1 MINLQNILQT
11 SSLGTKGKNSSSASA
26 MNVGESVSG
35 SEFENLLSAEVSS
48 PVEQKSQDEL
58 LKLVNSL
65 AKENNLSNE
74 DALKL
79 LQSEGAFNLDPATQK
94 VMKGQEGLES
104 ALNQIKPVKIGV
116 DVKKE
121 VTLTEQDLKNLELIK
136 DQVAVKQN
144 SASNISEILNQLK
157 GANESTQSV
166 DEALPV
172 DSQNIPGVEGA
183 QEEGSPLDFIMKG
196 SREKRAEMPLD
207 LKNSKVMMPQHVLA
221 NSKQVANAQTQA
233 PLLGSSEFLTMKN
246 EVKKSAGNAESA
258 ELKIQNFLSEN
269 QAQIKG
275 QAHAKM
281 YGKEQNLLAQ
291 NIISKPSDLLLKDEV
306 NKSSALKDE
315 LKVSEFKTNSELQAI
330 RQEAILATSPEAILS
345 KDSVQNNQVKANATF
360 DMTQIKSSE
369 PTEIMKQV
377 SDYIQQSQLAGKDQL
392 DLTVKHH
399 ELGQF
404 KINVSKL
411 QGQQHIDLQITTQSK
426 EAHQFFVRHE
436 NDLMRNLVQS
446 GIQLSDLRV
455 VAAQSDLSPAHQSE
469 SKQFYQGS
477 QDQNSSSKQ
486 WASFESHQF
495 GDGRERR
502 KELWEEYRS
511 RLSA

>member
-11 SSLGTKGKNSSSASA
+11 SSLGTKGKNSSSP
-26 MNVGESVSG
+26 MTVGENVSG
-35 SEFENLLSAEVSS
+35 SEFENLLNAEVS
-48 PVEQKSQDEL
+48 PNGATKSQDEI
-58 LKLVNSL
+58 LKLVDSL

-74 DALKL
+74 DVLKL
-79 LQSEGAFNLDPATQK
+79 LQGDSSLKTDPSLMK
-94 VMKGQEGLES
+94 DLKGQSLES
-104 ALNQIKPVKIGV
+104 ALNQAKPVKIGV
-116 DVKKE
+116 QVNKE
-121 VTLTEQDLKNLELIK
+121 VALTEQDLKNLELIK

-157 GANESTQSV
+157 GTKESINSAE
-166 DEALPV
+166 DSIPV
-172 DSQNIPGVEGA
+172 DSQNPSNVEGI
-183 QEEGSPLDFIMKG
+183 QEEGSPLEFIMKG
-196 SREKRAEMPLD
+196 SKEKRAEIPHD
-207 LKNSKVMMPQHVLA
+207 LKATKTIPQQHLA
-221 NSKQVANAQTQA
+221 LNSKQMGDSKTAAT
-233 PLLGSSEFLTMKN
+233 LLGSSEFLSLKD
-246 EVKKSAGNAESA
+246 EAKKSTGKVENA
-258 ELKIQNFLSEN
+258 ELKLQNLLSEN
-269 QAQIKG
+269 QAQVKG

-315 LKVSEFKTNSELQAI
+315 LKVSEFKTNNELQAI
-330 RQEAILATSPEAILS
+330 RQEAILASSPEAVLS
-345 KDSVQNNQVKANATF
+345 KDNVQNNQVKTNTTF

-369 PTEIMKQV
+369 PSEILKQV

-436 NDLMRNLVQS
+436 NDLMRNLIQS

-455 VAAQSDLSPAHQSE
+455 VAAQSDIAPTHQSE

-486 WASFESHQF
+486 WANFESHQF

>member
-11 SSLGTKGKNSSSASA
+11 STLGTKGKNSSQSPIA
-26 MNVGESVSG
+26 VGENAVG
-35 SEFENLLSAEVSS
+35 SEFENLLNAEVSTS
-48 PVEQKSQDEL
+48 EAANGQAEL
-58 LKLVNSL
+58 MKLVNSF

-79 LQSEGAFNLDPATQK
+79 LQSEVGLKTDPTLSKEVNPQ
-94 VMKGQEGLES
+94 GLES
-104 ALNQIKPVKIGV
+104 LLNQPKPVKIGV
-116 DVKKE
+116 DAKKE
-121 VTLTEQDLKNLELIK
+121 VTLTEQDFKNLELIK

-157 GANESTQSV
+157 GAGESSKSL
-166 DEALPV
+166 DDSLPV
-172 DSQNIPGVEGA
+172 DSQKIPNIDGA

-196 SREKRAEMPLD
+196 SKEKSAEVPQEF
-207 LKNSKVMMPQHVLA
+207 KNNKLMMQNHLSQ
-221 NSKQVANAQTQA
+221 NSKQLGDAKTPAA
-233 PLLGSSEFLTMKN
+233 LLGSSDFVSLKD
-246 EVKKSAGNAESA
+246 EVKKSVGKTENA
-258 ELKIQNFLSEN
+258 ELKIQNLLSEN
-269 QAQIKG
+269 QAQVKG

-291 NIISKPSDLLLKDEV
+291 NVISKPSEFFLKDEI
-306 NKSSALKDE
+306 NKSSAVKDE
-315 LKVSEFKTNSELQAI
+315 LKVSEFKTNNELQAM
-330 RQEAILATSPEAILS
+330 RQEAILASSPEAVLS
-345 KDSVQNNQVKANATF
+345 KDGVQNNQVKTNTTF

-377 SDYIQQSQLAGKDQL
+377 SDYIQQSQLASKDQL

-436 NDLMRNLVQS
+436 NDLMRNLIQS

-455 VAAQSDLSPAHQSE
+455 VAAQSDVAPTHQSE

-486 WASFESHQF
+486 YASFESHQF
-495 GDGRERR
+495 SDGRERR
-502 KELWEEYRS
+502 KELWDEYKS

>member
-11 SSLGTKGKNSSSASA
+11 SSLGTKGKNSSSSP
-26 MNVGESVSG
+26 MTVGENVSG
-35 SEFENLLSAEVSS
+35 SEFENLLNAEVS
-48 PVEQKSQDEL
+48 PNGATKSQDEI
-58 LKLVNSL
+58 LKLVDSL

-74 DALKL
+74 DVLKL
-79 LQSEGAFNLDPATQK
+79 LQGDSSLKTDPSLMK
-94 VMKGQEGLES
+94 ELKGQSLES
-104 ALNQIKPVKIGV
+104 ALNQAKPVKIGV
-116 DVKKE
+116 QVNKE
-121 VTLTEQDLKNLELIK
+121 VALTEQDLKNLELIK

-157 GANESTQSV
+157 GTKESINSAE
-166 DEALPV
+166 DSIPV
-172 DSQNIPGVEGA
+172 DSQNPSNIEGI
-183 QEEGSPLDFIMKG
+183 QEEGSPLEFIMKG
-196 SREKRAEMPLD
+196 SKEKRAEIPHD
-207 LKNSKVMMPQHVLA
+207 LKATKTIPQQHLA
-221 NSKQVANAQTQA
+221 LNSKQMGDSKTAAT
-233 PLLGSSEFLTMKN
+233 LLGSSEFLSLKD
-246 EVKKSAGNAESA
+246 EAKKSTGKVENA
-258 ELKIQNFLSEN
+258 ELKLQNLLSEN
-269 QAQIKG
+269 QAQVKG

-291 NIISKPSDLLLKDEV
+291 NIISKPSDLLIKDEV

-315 LKVSEFKTNSELQAI
+315 LKVSEFKTNNELQAI
-330 RQEAILATSPEAILS
+330 RQEAILASSPEAVLS
-345 KDSVQNNQVKANATF
+345 KDNVQNNQVKTNTTF

-369 PTEIMKQV
+369 PSEIMKQV

-436 NDLMRNLVQS
+436 NDLMRNLIQS

-455 VAAQSDLSPAHQSE
+455 VAAQGDIAPTHQSE

-486 WASFESHQF
+486 WANFESHQF